1 MGLAHIVEYAYVK
14 STLMKSIPLRAHT
27 QYPHVQ
33 AAEEG
38 LESVEGVRII
48 LRETDQVYFAFDLS
62 SGPLGLTRVDEVRK
76 ISPRFQPCPR
86 AKNTPAR
93 AAPTCSAAHRR
104 IVLKAVRPLTRPH
117 SPLATQPNQSQSTPP
132 NMTSPLLLTP
142 THLSCVRL
150 LPPFAYR
157 HVPQNTVDHPLVSL
171 SQISTS
177 YDLTTFLS
185 LLPLSFYAVLT
196 LPSHP
201 QHRHI
206 PR

>member
-1 MGLAHIVEYAYVK
+1 MSNVRWIL
-14 STLMKSIPLRAHT
+14 PLT
-27 QYPHVQ
+27 
-33 AAEEG
+33 
-38 LESVEGVRII
+38 
-48 LRETDQVYFAFDLS
+48 
-62 SGPLGLTRVDEVRK
+62 K
-76 ISPRFQPCPR
+76 ISPRLQPCPR
-86 AKNTPAR
+86 GKNTTLILVERLSSSNLESGFGRLKNTPAR

-104 IVLKAVRPLTRPH
+104 IVLKAVRPLTRLH

-132 NMTSPLLLTP
+132 NMISPPLLTP
-142 THLSCVRL
+142 THPSCIRL

-196 LPSHP
+196 PPPHP

-206 PR
+206 LR